1 MSKIKE
7 LKTNNDNIIN
17 LVDVLEMFSPD
28 RKSKYTETLLRLMKA
43 TKNINDHFE
52 EIKMSLT
59 NEFKFL
65 TNEDLDK
72 FSPIQLMIIHRFIDS
87 FFNYSDLQSFRRF
100 CEYNERNL
108 IAQND
113 LTKYKSFDEILTQL
127 SLADLKVET
136 KNLEN
141 EIVKIHEDEEW
152 LLLRPLTYLSSKKY
166 GANTKWC
173 TTSEGNSEYFERY
186 SSKGVLIYCMNKKTG
201 YKVASFY
208 SLDKKD
214 PEFSFWNQK
223 DTRIDSLDTEL
234 TDELRLL
241 IGRVSKEKGAKTNRY
256 LLSDDQ
262 RQKEDTI
269 NNRLQH
275 KYSESLLTMSDVM
288 EQPREQEELVMQEPE
303 VGVVDIVQRRNEERR
318 RRERMLL
325 GELTER
331 APDETISESASVN
344 FGDVLDRMRLNSGT
358 IERNVE

>member
-1 MSKIKE
+1 
-7 LKTNNDNIIN
+7 
-17 LVDVLEMFSPD
+17 
-28 RKSKYTETLLRLMKA
+28 
-43 TKNINDHFE
+43 
-52 EIKMSLT
+52 
-59 NEFKFL
+59 
-65 TNEDLDK
+65 
-72 FSPIQLMIIHRFIDS
+72 
-87 FFNYSDLQSFRRF
+87 
-100 CEYNERNL
+100 
-108 IAQND
+108 
-113 LTKYKSFDEILTQL
+113 
-127 SLADLKVET
+127 
-136 KNLEN
+136 
-141 EIVKIHEDEEW
+141 
-152 LLLRPLTYLSSKKY
+152 
-166 GANTKWC
+166 
-173 TTSEGNSEYFERY
+173 
-186 SSKGVLIYCMNKKTG
+186 MNKKTG

-275 KYSESLLTMSDVM
+275 KYSDTLTMSDVM
-288 EQPREQEELVMQEPE
+288 EQPREPEEMVMQEPE
-303 VGVVDIVQRRNEERR
+303 VGVFDMVQRRNEERR

-331 APDETISESASVN
+331 APDETISESASVD

-358 IERNVE
+358 IGNVE

>member
-1 MSKIKE
+1 MSKIRE

-28 RKSKYTETLLRLMKA
+28 RKSKYTETLLRLMKS
-43 TKNINDHFE
+43 TRNINEHFE

-59 NEFKFL
+59 GEFKFL

-72 FSPIQLMIIHRFIDS
+72 YSPIQLMIIHRFIDS

-108 IAQND
+108 ISQND

-141 EIVKIHEDEEW
+141 EIVKIYEDDEW

-262 RQKEDTI
+262 RQKEDMI
-269 NNRLQH
+269 NNKLS
-275 KYSESLLTMSDVM
+275 KSSFLESM
-288 EQPREQEELVMQEPE
+288 EQPVELSRELDEMVMQEPE
-303 VGVVDIVQRRNEERR
+303 NGVVDMVQRRNEERR
-318 RRERMLL
+318 RRERMLM
-325 GELTER
+325 GELTESS
-331 APDETISESASVN
+331 PEETVSESPSVS

-358 IERNVE
+358 IERDVE

>member
-28 RKSKYTETLLRLMKA
+28 RKSKYTETLLRLMKG
-43 TKNINDHFE
+43 TRNINDHFE
-52 EIKMSLT
+52 EIKLSLT
-59 NEFKFL
+59 GEFKFL

-72 FSPIQLMIIHRFIDS
+72 YSPIQLMIIHRFIDS

-141 EIVKIHEDEEW
+141 EIVKIHEDDEW

-241 IGRVSKEKGAKTNRY
+241 IGRISKVKGAKTNRY

-262 RQKEDTI
+262 RQKEDMI

-275 KYSESLLTMSDVM
+275 KYSGDLLSMSEPM
-288 EQPREQEELVMQEPE
+288 EQPQEVQVEEEMS

-318 RRERMLL
+318 RRERMLM
-325 GELTER
+325 GELTESS
-331 APDETISESASVN
+331 PEETVSESPSVG
-344 FGDVLDRMRLNSGT
+344 FGDVLDRMRLNSG
-358 IERNVE
+358 INEINVE

>member
-1 MSKIKE
+1 
-7 LKTNNDNIIN
+7 
-17 LVDVLEMFSPD
+17 
-28 RKSKYTETLLRLMKA
+28 
-43 TKNINDHFE
+43 
-52 EIKMSLT
+52 
-59 NEFKFL
+59 
-65 TNEDLDK
+65 
-72 FSPIQLMIIHRFIDS
+72 
-87 FFNYSDLQSFRRF
+87 
-100 CEYNERNL
+100 
-108 IAQND
+108 
-113 LTKYKSFDEILTQL
+113 
-127 SLADLKVET
+127 
-136 KNLEN
+136 
-141 EIVKIHEDEEW
+141 
-152 LLLRPLTYLSSKKY
+152 
-166 GANTKWC
+166 
-173 TTSEGNSEYFERY
+173 
-186 SSKGVLIYCMNKKTG
+186 MNKKTG

>member
-1 MSKIKE
+1 M
-7 LKTNNDNIIN
+7 
-17 LVDVLEMFSPD
+17 
-28 RKSKYTETLLRLMKA
+28 KSTR
-43 TKNINDHFE
+43 NINEHFE

-59 NEFKFL
+59 GEFKFL

-72 FSPIQLMIIHRFIDS
+72 YSPIQLMIIHRFIDS

-108 IAQND
+108 ISQND

-141 EIVKIHEDEEW
+141 EIVKIYEDDEW

-262 RQKEDTI
+262 RQKEDMI
-269 NNRLQH
+269 NNKLS
-275 KYSESLLTMSDVM
+275 KSSFLESM
-288 EQPREQEELVMQEPE
+288 EQPVELSRELDEMVMQEPE
-303 VGVVDIVQRRNEERR
+303 NGVVDMVQRRNEERR
-318 RRERMLL
+318 RRERMLM
-325 GELTER
+325 GELTESS
-331 APDETISESASVN
+331 PEETVSESPSVS

-358 IERNVE
+358 IERDVE

>member
-28 RKSKYTETLLRLMKA
+28 RKSKYTETLLRLMKG
-43 TKNINDHFE
+43 TRNINDHFE
-52 EIKMSLT
+52 EIKLSLT
-59 NEFKFL
+59 GEFKFL

-72 FSPIQLMIIHRFIDS
+72 YSPIQLMIIHRFIDS

-108 IAQND
+108 ISQND

-141 EIVKIHEDEEW
+141 EIVKIHEDDEW

-262 RQKEDTI
+262 RQKEDMI
-269 NNRLQH
+269 NNRSQH
-275 KYSESLLTMSDVM
+275 KYSGDLLSMPEPM
-288 EQPREQEELVMQEPE
+288 EQPQEVRVEEEMS
-303 VGVVDIVQRRNEERR
+303 VGVVDMVQRRNEERR
-318 RRERMLL
+318 RRERMLM
-325 GELTER
+325 GELTESS
-331 APDETISESASVN
+331 PEETVSESPSVG
-344 FGDVLDRMRLNSGT
+344 FGDVLDRMRLNSG
-358 IERNVE
+358 INEINVE

>member
-1 MSKIKE
+1 MSKIRE

-28 RKSKYTETLLRLMKA
+28 RKSKYTETLLRLMKS
-43 TKNINDHFE
+43 TRNINEHFE

-59 NEFKFL
+59 GEFKFL

-72 FSPIQLMIIHRFIDS
+72 YSPIQLMIIHRFIDS

-108 IAQND
+108 ISQND

-141 EIVKIHEDEEW
+141 EIVKIYEDDEW

-262 RQKEDTI
+262 RQKEDMI
-269 NNRLQH
+269 NNKLS
-275 KYSESLLTMSDVM
+275 KSSFLESM
-288 EQPREQEELVMQEPE
+288 EQPVELSRELDEMVMQEPE
-303 VGVVDIVQRRNEERR
+303 NGVVDMVQRRNEERR

-331 APDETISESASVN
+331 EPDETISESASVN

-358 IERNVE
+358 IERDVE